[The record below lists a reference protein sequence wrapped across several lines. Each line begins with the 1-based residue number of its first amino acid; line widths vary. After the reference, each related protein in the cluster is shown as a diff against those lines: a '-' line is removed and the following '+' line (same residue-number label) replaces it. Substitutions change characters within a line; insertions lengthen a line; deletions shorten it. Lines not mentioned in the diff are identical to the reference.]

1 MRNGPTWALVAVFV
15 PFSLTSIGG
24 GPSVFAGIQ
33 HQAVDVHHWASAR
46 EFVDLF
52 AISRAAP
59 GPGSMLVTL
68 IGWKVAGWWGAL
80 VATLALFVP
89 SSLLC
94 YGVARVWNRH
104 RGKRWH
110 TALEQGLAPVGA
122 APSSGWGGC
131 DLSRIGS
138 GSGSV
143 DRWGRVCGDACVVAA
158 VAPACA
164 AVSGRVCLCH
174 TRASSN
180 LGWARRSA
188 WGQACP

>member
-1 MRNGPTWALVAVFV
+1 MRSDLTWALAAVFV

-24 GPSVFAGIQ
+24 APSVFAGIQ
-33 HQAVDVHHWASAR
+33 HQAVDVHHWVSAR

-80 VATLALFVP
+80 VATLALFIP

-94 YGVARVWNRH
+94 YGVARVWSRH
-104 RGKRWH
+104 RGKLWH

-122 APSSGWGGC
+122 G
-131 DLSRIGS
+131 LLL
-138 GSGSV
+138 
-143 DRWGRVCGDACVVAA
+143 AA
-158 VAPACA
+158 YFAHSALA
-164 AVSGRVCLCH
+164 F
-174 TRASSN
+174 
-180 LGWARRSA
+180 RSI
-188 WGQACP
+188 PP

>member
-1 MRNGPTWALVAVFV
+1 
-15 PFSLTSIGG
+15 
-24 GPSVFAGIQ
+24 
-33 HQAVDVHHWASAR
+33 VDVHHWVSAR

-68 IGWKVAGWWGAL
+68 IGWKVARWWGAL

-104 RGKRWH
+104 RGKGWH

-122 APSSGWGGC
+122 GLLLAG
-131 DLSRIGS
+131 
-138 GSGSV
+138 
-143 DRWGRVCGDACVVAA
+143 VVAIFR
-158 VAPACA
+158 
-164 AVSGRVCLCH
+164 VSGAGLAAWTVAAASAAMLALCPRLH
-174 TRASSN
+174 PLVLLAVGGLAFII
-180 LGWARRSA
+180 LGPTAT
-188 WGQACP
+188 

>member
-1 MRNGPTWALVAVFV
+1 MRGDPYLALMAVFV

-33 HQAVDVHHWASAR
+33 HQAVDVHHWVSAR

-89 SSLLC
+89 SSLLS

-104 RGKRWH
+104 QGQRWH
-110 TALEQGLAPVGA
+110 TALEQGLGPVGA
-122 APSSGWGGC
+122 GLLLAG
-131 DLSRIGS
+131 
-138 GSGSV
+138 
-143 DRWGRVCGDACVVAA
+143 VVAIFRVSGAGLAAWA
-158 VAPACA
+158 VALLSA
-164 AVSGRVCLCH
+164 AI
-174 TRASSN
+174 
-180 LGWARRSA
+180 LGWHPRLHPLVLLAVGGLA
-188 WGQACP
+188 FILLGPGAT

>member
-1 MRNGPTWALVAVFV
+1 MRNDLTWALVAVFV

-122 APSSGWGGC
+122 GLLLAGVVAIFRVSGAGLAAWTVGAA
-131 DLSRIGS
+131 
-138 GSGSV
+138 
-143 DRWGRVCGDACVVAA
+143 VCGDACVVAA